1 MLPIPQEEKVS
12 SDHGKQNSIEESAAE
27 AERGILDF
35 GDAPDGGLEA
45 WLVAAGASCVFFCG
59 LGFANGWGVFQEYY
73 MAHQLREESVD
84 NVAWIG
90 SISAFL
96 SFLAGGAGGPLFDR
110 YGAWVRSLGTIRY
123 KPKLISDR

>member
-1 MLPIPQEEKVS
+1 MSTVSPDEKIS
-12 SDHGKQNSIEESAAE
+12 RNIEDKRSVTRSATE
-27 AERGILDF
+27 AEKAIPDF
-35 GDAPDGGLEA
+35 GDAPDGGLQA
-45 WLVAAGASCVFFCG
+45 WLVAGGASCVFFCG

-73 MAHQLREESVD
+73 MAHQLRDESAD

-110 YGAWVRSLGTIRY
+110 YGAWVCF
-123 KPKLISDR
+123 